1 MSTELSPMGRTLNYL
16 MGTSKT
22 GEGPIE
28 VKTRV
33 IDFNVI
39 TMTAPNGQ
47 AQHVPA
53 STLIS
58 LTADSFREVDEGSD
72 VWEFRVTGEKGERQF
87 LYFAGADLLTVRA
100 ASKVL

>member
-1 MSTELSPMGRTLNYL
+1 MSTELSPMGHALKHLR
-16 MGTSKT
+16 GESKT

-33 IDFNVI
+33 TDFNVI

-53 STLIS
+53 NTLIS

-72 VWEFRVTGEKGERQF
+72 VWEFRVTGDKGERQF
-87 LYFAGADLLTVRA
+87 MYFAGSDLLTVRA